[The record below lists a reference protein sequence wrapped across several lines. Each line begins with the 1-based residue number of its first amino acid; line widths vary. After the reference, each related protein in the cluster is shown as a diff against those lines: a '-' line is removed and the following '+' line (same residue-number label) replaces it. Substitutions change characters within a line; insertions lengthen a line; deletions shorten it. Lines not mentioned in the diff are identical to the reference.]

1 MLARRYPRERHLRPV
16 GGCSLRPALRIFFIL
31 LSFLP
36 PTRTGGKARKDPI
49 PYCGFLGR
57 SPLQAA

>member
-36 PTRTGGKARKDPI
+36 PTRTGDKARKDPI
-49 PYCGFLGR
+49 P
-57 SPLQAA
+57 